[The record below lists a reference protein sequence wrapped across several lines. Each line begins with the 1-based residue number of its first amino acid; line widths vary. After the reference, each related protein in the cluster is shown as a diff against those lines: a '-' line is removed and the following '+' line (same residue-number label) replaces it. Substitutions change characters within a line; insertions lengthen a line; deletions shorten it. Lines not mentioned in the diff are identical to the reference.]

1 MIETG
6 PPGLQDEP
14 PPMPA
19 VVVSPSPSASR
30 QRFISM
36 VMLGAE
42 VAWLL
47 IQTVF
52 MILDAVYHAIK
63 PNDGKDLSGK
73 LVLITGA
80 GHGLGKETALQFARQ
95 GCRVACVDVN
105 KVGNDETVR
114 EIIMEAEK
122 AGVVANGKPL
132 AKAYV
137 CNVADRKKIQ
147 DLAVQVT
154 KDMGEVDI
162 LVNNAGILTE
172 HSFRDATPEEID
184 LTINVN
190 LTSHFWTIQSFLPGM
205 LKRNSGH
212 IVAIAS
218 VGSFIGVA
226 NFSTYCATKY
236 AVDGLMSSL
245 HEEFRNKQKDIK
257 LTTVHPYFINTRP
270 DLIKGWHHR
279 LPLITPDR
287 VAAAVVRGVRR
298 ESISVTIPKFLF
310 YLIAISRFFP
320 QNVIDIWRDVF
331 YTHITP
337 PNKIAPAAPAQA
349 NGTASSNGIAQGTS
363 SVANGAANGAANGTA
378 NGAANGVATEVKKD
392 L

>member
-1 MIETG
+1 MSPKVMIETT
-6 PPGLQDEP
+6 PPMDDP
-14 PPMPA
+14 PPKP
-19 VVVSPSPSASR
+19 VVVSTARAESRARFVSAA
-30 QRFISM
+30 
-36 VMLGAE
+36 VLAVE
-42 VAWLL
+42 VAWLI
-47 IQTVF
+47 IQSIF

-63 PNDGKDLSGK
+63 PNEGKDLTGK

-80 GHGLGKETALQFARQ
+80 GHGLGKEISLQFARQ
-95 GCRVACVDVN
+95 GCRVVCVDIN
-105 KVGNDETVR
+105 KVGNEETVR
-114 EIIMEAEK
+114 EILQEAEK
-122 AGVVANGKPL
+122 ANMPGNGRPRVKG
-132 AKAYV
+132 YV
-137 CNVADRKKIQ
+137 CNVADRKKVQ
-147 DLAVQVT
+147 ELALQVT
-154 KDMGEVDI
+154 KEMGEVDI

-190 LTSHFWTIQSFLPGM
+190 FTSHFWTIQSFLPYM

-218 VGSFIGVA
+218 VASYIGVA
-226 NFSTYCATKY
+226 NFSTYSATKF
-236 AVDGLMSSL
+236 AVEGLMSSL
-245 HEEFRNKQKDIK
+245 HEEFRSKQRDIK
-257 LTTVHPYFINTRP
+257 LTTIHPYFINTRP

-298 ESISVTIPKFLF
+298 ENTSVTIPKFLF
-310 YLIAISRFFP
+310 YLLAFSRFFP

-337 PNKIAPAAPAQA
+337 PNKLPGAVPFS
-349 NGTASSNGIAQGTS
+349 NGVANGIA
-363 SVANGAANGAANGTA
+363 
-378 NGAANGVATEVKKD
+378 KKE

>member
-1 MIETG
+1 MSPRIETNS
-6 PPGLQDEP
+6 GLTDEP
-14 PPMPA
+14 PPRPLLPP
-19 VVVSPSPSASR
+19 VTSTERR
-30 QRFISM
+30 QRFLSAAFL
-36 VMLGAE
+36 VAE

-47 IQTVF
+47 VQTVF
-52 MILDAVYHAIK
+52 IILDAVYHAIK
-63 PNDGKDLSGK
+63 PNDGKEIAGK

-95 GCRVACVDVN
+95 GCRVVCVDVN

-114 EIIMEAEK
+114 EILQEAEK
-122 AGVVANGKPL
+122 AGRKADDKPL

-147 DLAVQVT
+147 ELAMQVT
-154 KDMGEVDI
+154 KDMGDVDI

-190 LTSHFWTIQSFLPGM
+190 FTSHFWTIQSFLPMM
-205 LKRNSGH
+205 LRRNSGH

-218 VGSFIGVA
+218 VGSYIGVA
-226 NFSTYCATKY
+226 NFSTYCATKF
-236 AVDGLMSSL
+236 AVEGLMSSL
-245 HEEFRNKQKDIK
+245 HEEFRSKQKNIK
-257 LTTVHPYFINTRP
+257 LTTIHPYFINTRP

-298 ESISVTIPKFLF
+298 ESVSVTIPKFLF

-337 PNKIAPAAPAQA
+337 PNKLPAGISTP
-349 NGTASSNGIAQGTS
+349 GNGIPHALT
-363 SVANGAANGAANGTA
+363 
-378 NGAANGVATEVKKD
+378 NGVKKE